1 MSMDT
6 FEKNNI
12 FLPIVSDDVLSN
24 CRKLS
29 VMEDKHCGDNKAIY
43 IVSHDVSYEDGAK
56 NAKCADVVLKLTRYT
71 SQTRRD
77 KYKKQCV
84 YVDAYPPPATAYLQA
99 QKVKSL
105 WQKYCKNGAGA
116 TYLVIDAQAYG
127 REVVVELM
135 KPSHDGLPNLCCYR
149 HMRYADIE
157 QANALSVIY
166 PLKAG
171 EDDAVLQY
179 AQVEFKQRNIE
190 LLTSAITDGIEQYK
204 RKHGIKDDFA
214 DGKIGYPYRKTD
226 ELCQQIQNLVLKT
239 SGLTL
244 KEERR
249 SKSIQRDMWSAL
261 KYALR
266 FAQILEAELVK
277 TN

>member
-1 MSMDT
+1 M
-6 FEKNNI
+6 
-12 FLPIVSDDVLSN
+12 
-24 CRKLS
+24 
-29 VMEDKHCGDNKAIY
+29 
-43 IVSHDVSYEDGAK
+43 
-56 NAKCADVVLKLTRYT
+56 
-71 SQTRRD
+71 
-77 KYKKQCV
+77 
-84 YVDAYPPPATAYLQA
+84 
-99 QKVKSL
+99 
-105 WQKYCKNGAGA
+105 
-116 TYLVIDAQAYG
+116 IDAQAYG
-127 REVVVELM
+127 REVVEELM
-135 KPSHDGLPNLCCYR
+135 KPTKDGTKPLCCYK
-149 HMRYADIE
+149 HKRYVELE
-157 QANALSVIY
+157 QEGALPVLY

-171 EDDAVLQY
+171 TRGTEDAEGDMLQY
-179 AQVEFKQRNIE
+179 AQVEFQQGNVD
-190 LLTSAITDGIEQYK
+190 LLTSAASDGIEQYK

-266 FAQILEAELVK
+266 FAQILEAELVT